1 MFSLILKDF
10 MLLRAGMWFQVGVW
24 VFFLGRA
31 NGSGI
36 PFLIISLML
45 AGIPMGIDEK
55 NKTESLFVSLPVKR
69 SAIVIAR
76 YIYILLVIAV
86 VITAT
91 YFSSRVLNTLLPT
104 DFEKAISFNNLLA
117 AQLPVLF
124 LMSLTCP
131 FSFRY
136 GSHLEAGIRA
146 IAISISVIIGAII
159 LLILVWDKLGIGLSS
174 VKLVYLALGMGVVML
189 ISMGISL
196 LIYKRREF

>member
-10 MLLRAGMWFQVGVW
+10 MLLRVRMWFQVGFW
-24 VFFLGRA
+24 VFFLGRD

-104 DFEKAISFNNLLA
+104 DFEKAIPFNNLLA
-117 AQLPVLF
+117 AQLPVVF
-124 LMSLTCP
+124 LMSLACP

-146 IAISISVIIGAII
+146 IAISISVIFVTIT
-159 LLILVWDKLGIGLSS
+159 LLIAFWDNIGIDIFSIKLIYTS
-174 VKLVYLALGMGVVML
+174 LGMGVVML